1 MQTKEFNK
9 QRELRFKKFS
19 RKRYALF
26 SSLGKTVTIGV
37 LAVST
42 LTYAKASSI
51 ATDTTFPTDSITIM
65 ADLDEV
71 VVTGSR
77 APLTQSQAAK
87 IVGVITREEIHRA
100 AVSSLNDVLKLAT
113 GVDVRQRGGFGVQ
126 TDISINGGT
135 FDQITILLNGVNIS
149 NPQTG
154 HNATDFPVDIA
165 DIERIEVLEG
175 ASSRLFGSSAFS
187 GAINIVT
194 RKASES
200 QLQVSARG
208 GSHGT
213 LGGGARLSLS
223 KTDRS
228 LFASL
233 SGNYDRSD
241 GYSRS
246 GDGHPNSDFGK
257 FRFYLDGGWEIPHL
271 YLYWQ
276 AGTAAQQYGANSFYS
291 PKFDNQWEKTRH
303 DVVSLKATIND
314 LPAGIEIEPTAYY
327 NHFHDH
333 YQLIRGMTG
342 AEDGENYHSLDV
354 YGFSTNAF
362 IPWVAGKTSV
372 GFDVRKEHILSTA
385 YGNLLPEDDWK
396 HISGSDRMYDHRA
409 DRTNTSIFL
418 EHNFIYGGFTLSA
431 GVLANHNSALNNGF
445 HFYPGIDVSYRPN
458 SQWKVFASWN
468 KALRMPT
475 FTDLYAN
482 NAVQVGDVALLPE
495 RTSAINAGVRFRHSG
510 VEAIAKGFYSRGRD
524 MIDWVFE
531 SPDATQYHALNIGKL
546 DNAGVSIDVCVKFAE
561 LLGGDPFVTTV
572 RAGYAYI
579 HQTHYT
585 SHPIFKSL
593 YALEYLRH
601 KVTLGVDHRIVSRLS
616 ASWSFRWQE
625 RMNGYHPYAKLD
637 CKLSWQ
643 HPVYDLY
650 LQADNITNHAYY
662 DYGGVLQP
670 RLWIMAGAT
679 LRINL

>member
-1 MQTKEFNK
+1 MQKKEFNK
-9 QRELRFKKFS
+9 RRELRFKKFS

-42 LTYAKASSI
+42 LTYAKAASI
-51 ATDTTFPTDSITIM
+51 STSASLPSDSITII

-77 APLTQSQAAK
+77 APLAQSQAAK
-87 IVGVITREEIHRA
+87 IVGVITREEIHKA
-100 AVSSLNDVLKLAT
+100 AVTSINDVLKLAS

-154 HNATDFPVDIA
+154 HNASDFPVDIT

-194 RKASES
+194 RKASPS
-200 QLQVSARG
+200 QLQLGARG

-213 LGGGARLSLS
+213 FGGGARLSLS
-223 KTDRS
+223 KSDRS
-228 LFASL
+228 LFGSI

-246 GDGHPNSDFGK
+246 KDGHLNADFGK
-257 FRFYLDGGWEIPHL
+257 FRVYHDGGWEIPHL

-276 AGTAAQQYGANSFYS
+276 AGTAIQNYGANSFYS
-291 PKFDNQWEKTRH
+291 AKFDNQWEKTRH
-303 DVVSLKATIND
+303 DIVSLKATVND
-314 LPAGIEIEPTAYY
+314 LPAGIEIEPTVYY
-327 NHFHDH
+327 NHFRDH
-333 YQLIRGMTG
+333 YQLIRGVEG
-342 AEDGENYHSLDV
+342 AEAGENYHKLDV
-354 YGFSTNAF
+354 YGIATNAF

-372 GFDVRKEHILSTA
+372 GFDIRKERILSTA
-385 YGNLLPEDDWK
+385 YGSPLDENEQKTINDSERK
-396 HISGSDRMYDHRA
+396 YNHRA

-418 EHNFIYGGFTLSA
+418 EHNFIYKGFTASV
-431 GVLANHNSALNNGF
+431 GVLANRNTALNDGF
-445 HFYPGIDVSYRPN
+445 HFYPGIDLSYRPDAR
-458 SQWKVFASWN
+458 WKVFLSWN

-482 NAVQVGDVALLPE
+482 NAVQAGDINLKPE
-495 RTSAINAGVRFRHSG
+495 RNSSFNAGVRFRNRG
-510 VEAIAKGFYSRGRD
+510 VETIVKGFYSRGRD
-524 MIDWVFE
+524 MIDWVYE

-546 DNAGVSIDVCVKFAE
+546 DNAGVAVDVNVKFAE
-561 LLGGDPFVTTV
+561 LLGGNPFITSAH
-572 RAGYAYI
+572 AGYAYI
-579 HQTHYT
+579 HQSHST
-585 SHPIFKSL
+585 SQPIFKSL

-601 KVTLGVDHRIVSRLS
+601 KVSVSIDHRIFSRLS
-616 ASWSFRWQE
+616 ASWSLRWQQ

-637 CKLSWQ
+637 CKLAWN
-643 HPVYDLY
+643 HPVYDIF

-662 DYGGVLQP
+662 DLGGVLQP
-670 RLWIMAGAT
+670 RLWIMAGANF
-679 LRINL
+679 RINL